1 MKKDFVTFYSPGT
14 FVAEMTTKQVASWSI
29 PKALKLMKDVKERH
43 GAVPYGFRFTTK
55 KRGLRDFE
63 PKEVAKSGMYYVNCR
78 VQTLE
83 EIEKRGKKEELTL
96 LQNMRANGWDKIVTT
111 KSGWAWSHPLQEGD
125 IVL

>member
-78 VQTLE
+78 VQTLD

-96 LQNMRANGWDKIVTT
+96 LQNMRSNGWDKIVTT
-111 KSGWAWSHPLQEGD
+111 KSGWAWSHPLQDGD